1 EAPAAPRAG
10 SEPGFVRG
18 LPLLTRDEVFQDSLR
33 RSAGL
38 VDVDRIGAIWAD
50 ALAAP
55 DWDGA
60 RVWLHADLIPGNLL
74 LRDGRIVGV
83 LDFGA
88 MASGDPAYDITP
100 AWHILDAGSRSL

>member
-1 EAPAAPRAG
+1 PALVTVGEPAAGYPFPWAIVEWIPGEDALTGRISSLTSAAETLGQFVRELQGIEAPAAPRAG

-55 DWDGA
+55 DWD
-60 RVWLHADLIPGNLL
+60 
-74 LRDGRIVGV
+74 
-83 LDFGA
+83 
-88 MASGDPAYDITP
+88 
-100 AWHILDAGSRSL
+100 